1 MSEECTQ
8 RLLGLPGK
16 VKLTI
21 SLRPGFTGEP
31 RLFQSSRSFGLS
43 LTKAEVTSMLC
54 LVFVF
59 TRTLISL
66 GKTGSVS
73 LLNLSYQPEGLL
85 LTTCPVL
92 LPNFIS
98 HGQLLFSH
106 SLHSQCHLYFL
117 VCYLPPLLDSTS
129 LAHGHFP
136 FVQVGFQC
144 MSDVQHKLLNG
155 PMCSIPSN
163 YIFCVSQP

>member
-31 RLFQSSRSFGLS
+31 KLFQSSRSFGLS

-73 LLNLSYQPEGLL
+73 LLNLSICYQPEGLL

-98 HGQLLFSH
+98 HGSLSFSTLGHSH

-117 VCYLPPLLDSTS
+117 VCYLPPLMDSTS
-129 LAHGHFP
+129 LAHRHFS
-136 FVQVGFQC
+136 FVPVY
-144 MSDVQHKLLNG
+144 VR
-155 PMCSIPSN
+155 CST
-163 YIFCVSQP
+163 